1 MVSWIPTLFNGL
13 QFCYCY
19 LFWCSNCPIFG
30 LLESFRIGFSAFFWS
45 CLHHSLSIF
54 LLSCTKRYSGLI
66 LHFLCSCFEITISS
80 MSSVSLSRRMVF
92 RNQVLGSM
100 CAHCCWG
107 IAAPGPFPWI
117 ELGKF
122 DYTLLNLFIMSHMS
136 LKLFSK
142 FCILCFWV
150 LLFYFC
156 PVSKFT
162 CFLAN
167 FMQFSVKPI
176 W

>member
-1 MVSWIPTLFNGL
+1 MGYNSVIVIYSDVQIVPYLACWNLFKL
-13 QFCYCY
+13 ASL
-19 LFWCSNCPIFG
+19 LFLVMSP
-30 LLESFRIGFSAFFWS
+30 SFFEHF
-45 CLHHSLSIF
+45 
-54 LLSCTKRYSGLI
+54 LSCTKRYSGLI
-66 LHFLCSCFEITISS
+66 LHFLCSCFEITVSS

-100 CAHCCWG
+100 CTHCCWG
-107 IAAPGPFPWI
+107 VAAPGPFLWI

-122 DYTLLNLFIMSHMS
+122 DYTLLNLFIMPDVS

-142 FCILCFWV
+142 FCILCFSV